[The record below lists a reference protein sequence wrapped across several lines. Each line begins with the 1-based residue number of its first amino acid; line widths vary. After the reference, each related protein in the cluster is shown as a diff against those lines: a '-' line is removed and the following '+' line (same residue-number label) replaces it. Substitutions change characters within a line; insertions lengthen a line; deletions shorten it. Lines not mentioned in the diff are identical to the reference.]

1 MDRPHCIRD
10 QLWRWSTLIGL
21 VISVGRTEMSFSIWQ
36 SCCILLTRTI
46 TKHVVAWVGC
56 VQPECTIPLGTWAQM
71 LRDWFLCKVKQTN
84 KQTRTKV
91 SFLSVQ
97 SPFIFDS
104 DKTQTDTVIFC
115 ELAACKIVF
124 TKITRSTYRHFR
136 PSQSRKWVTVKWLD
150 SWQTITRGG
159 CVTES
164 LKTPLSRPISI
175 CFELR
180 ASFHS

>member
-56 VQPECTIPLGTWAQM
+56 VQPECTIPLGTWNF
-71 LRDWFLCKVKQTN
+71 RSFKPEFLLNGKRPNAPRLISLQGKTNKQTN

-115 ELAACKIVF
+115 ARISCLQNSFYKNNKKYLPTF
-124 TKITRSTYRHFR
+124 
-136 PSQSRKWVTVKWLD
+136 
-150 SWQTITRGG
+150 QTIP
-159 CVTES
+159 E
-164 LKTPLSRPISI
+164 P
-175 CFELR
+175 
-180 ASFHS
+180 